1 MFLGLVT
8 YLVCCGFF
16 SNYCQ
21 VFSMC
26 AVSRCRKLGVA
37 SITNSIQNISLA
49 HSLPIFGMAY
59 QTVGSSMT
67 HLLHVLV
74 QKMGITLEYLLKQP
88 TASSRSEWLKE
99 RIKINTVVTDCSKYL
114 CLSIH
119 MFFCLEHAHVSV
131 CVCVRWSKWKNS
143 FSQCDLLV
151 CVLARPPST

>member
-1 MFLGLVT
+1 
-8 YLVCCGFF
+8 
-16 SNYCQ
+16 
-21 VFSMC
+21 
-26 AVSRCRKLGVA
+26 
-37 SITNSIQNISLA
+37 
-49 HSLPIFGMAY
+49 MAY

-74 QKMGITLEYLLKQP
+74 QKMGITEYLLKQP

-131 CVCVRWSKWKNS
+131 CVCAVVEMKKQFLTMWSFGLRSGTSTFHVELAN
-143 FSQCDLLV
+143 LLV
-151 CVLARPPST
+151 TFYVVTKYQQCSSQAADKLLLAPKMSQSVHTLNKGNNSQ